1 MNTGQWLREG
11 AQPLALGFQKEN
23 EAQVNHFTIEEEEE
37 EEDGRRDYL
46 SVDHSAAGTLHPS
59 HTGVFQI
66 YHMATLKI

>member
-23 EAQVNHFTIEEEEE
+23 EAQVNHFTIGEE

-46 SVDHSAAGTLHPS
+46 SLDHSAAGTLHPS

-66 YHMATLKI
+66 YPMATLKI